1 MSDPIIVTGRL
12 GLDIGNVAFED
23 SQDEVSEGNCI
34 SKRMCLG
41 LQVPVRWLLL
51 GPASV
56 GKINFTSPF
65 QFGTKRA

>member
-12 GLDIGNVAFED
+12 GLDISNVAFED

-41 LQVPVRWLLL
+41 VAGPCQVAAA
-51 GPASV
+51 G
-56 GKINFTSPF
+56 TS
-65 QFGTKRA
+65 